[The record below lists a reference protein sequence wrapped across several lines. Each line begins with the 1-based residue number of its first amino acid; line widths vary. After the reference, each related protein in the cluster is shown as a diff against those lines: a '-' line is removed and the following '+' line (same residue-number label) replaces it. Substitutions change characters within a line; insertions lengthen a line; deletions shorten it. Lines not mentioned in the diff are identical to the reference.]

1 MPDPISFPSP
11 IEWVEVE
18 TNTANFHT
26 FHLHFIVYKYY
37 PKIKK
42 FFVLH
47 WVAELRLICSPSRCR
62 QASRLLGI
70 NHGCIICKRWTK
82 WGKKNK
88 IKQNPLQIV
97 DIVSSTKFGLILFRS
112 PVSNGESA
120 ANINPI
126 LQINFSFFR
135 KCRFNWKKCKIS

>member
-1 MPDPISFPSP
+1 MGWSWNKHCQFPHISSSLYCIQVLP
-11 IEWVEVE
+11 E
-18 TNTANFHT
+18 NQ
-26 FHLHFIVYKYY
+26 KYFCSTLGSRTPTY
-37 PKIKK
+37 LQSLKMQAGFKIT
-42 FFVLH
+42 
-47 WVAELRLICSPSRCR
+47 W
-62 QASRLLGI
+62 I

-126 LQINFSFFR
+126 LKINFSFFR